1 MSPQRNADTRS
12 RLLTAAAELIA
23 ASPGQ
28 DVPLRAIC
36 DRVEV
41 RLPTLYHFFGSKE
54 GLFDAVIEHG
64 FDLYLAVKE
73 GHEGSGDPI
82 QDIRNGW
89 DAHIEFGLSNPGF
102 YALMYGQVT
111 PGRHPTDQS
120 RPTGILLNL
129 TRAAAA
135 QGRLVT
141 TPERATEHVLAANI
155 GVTLR
160 QIVMAEPDPGLS
172 TDMREAVI
180 AAITGT
186 RTADPVD
193 ATRSISSSAA
203 DLLDRL
209 ADSGELLGEP
219 ETVLLRKWLATLARN
234 NPAG

>member
-36 DRVEV
+36 DRVGV

-82 QDIRNGW
+82 QDMRNGW
-89 DAHIEFGLSNPGF
+89 DAHVDFGLSNPGF

-111 PGRHPTDQS
+111 PGRYPAAQS
-120 RPTGILLNL
+120 RPTGLLLNL
-129 TRAAAA
+129 ARAAAA

-141 TPERATEHVLAANI
+141 TPERATDHILAANV

-160 QIVMAEPDPGLS
+160 QIVTTEPDPGLS
-172 TDMREAVI
+172 ADVREAVI
-180 AAITGT
+180 AAITGAS
-186 RTADPVD
+186 TANQTDSTVG
-193 ATRSISSSAA
+193 ISSSAA
-203 DLLDRL
+203 DLLGRL
-209 ADSGELLGEP
+209 TDSSGSLGEP

-234 NPAG
+234 PAG

>member
-1 MSPQRNADTRS
+1 MPPQRNADTRS

-36 DRVEV
+36 DRVGV

-54 GLFDAVIEHG
+54 GLLDAVIEHG
-64 FDLYLAVKE
+64 FDLYLTVKE
-73 GHEGSGDPI
+73 DHDGSGDPI
-82 QDIRNGW
+82 QDLRHGW
-89 DAHIEFGLSNPGF
+89 DAHVEFGLANPGF

-111 PGRHPTDQS
+111 PGRHPAAQS
-120 RPTGILLNL
+120 RPTSILLEL
-129 TRAAAA
+129 TRVAAA

-180 AAITGT
+180 AAITGAP
-186 RTADPVD
+186 TAGPTD
-193 ATRSISSSAA
+193 ATRSTSSSAA
-203 DLLDRL
+203 DLLERL
-209 ADSGELLGEP
+209 ADHGALLGEP
-219 ETVLLRKWLATLARN
+219 ETVLLRKWLATLARDT
-234 NPAG
+234 PAE